1 MKVAITSL
9 NNTTDSAIDSR
20 FGRCSWFIIYDTEL
34 KSTEFIPNPN
44 IDSLE
49 GAGIASAKLIASKG
63 VEKVVSGEFGAK
75 VKDVF
80 DSLNIKLIIIRENN
94 KTIQDIIKLL
104 DKE

>member
-9 NNTTDSAIDSR
+9 KNSTGSAIDSR

-80 DSLNIKLIIIRENN
+80 DSLNIKLIIIRDSG
-94 KTIQDIIKLL
+94 KTVNDIIKIL
-104 DKE
+104 DKD